1 MPDTAQTGAPAPRP
15 YHAVTWFVWALAGTT
30 AVQLASSPVYV
41 ALVIG
46 IAWLVVSAYGLHGPF
61 ARAFPILLALGVVFA
76 VLRVV
81 LMALTTHGGLDVL
94 FTTPSFTMP
103 DFLGGFTVGGTIE
116 LPIVL
121 QAANEGLV
129 IIGVI
134 AVFGAFNAVAS
145 HFELVQALPRAF
157 YEVGLVIVV
166 SLAFVPSTV
175 TAVAEVREADRAR
188 TGGRVVRRGRLLR
201 QLVPVLES
209 GLERAVTLAESMDSR
224 GFAHGGASPRD
235 RIAGW
240 CGVGSLVAL
249 AASFVA
255 LIARSTTAAG
265 ALALAGVVGLGFA
278 VRLASAGEARVRY
291 RRRRLAPADWRMMA
305 GAVATPVALAALSL
319 AGDSSLS
326 WTPSPLRWP
335 TLHVLPVLALL
346 GLLNPLLRRP
356 APAPAAPTARRAG
369 APVTDAPASLGVGP

>member
-1 MPDTAQTGAPAPRP
+1 MPTTAQTGTTAPRP
-15 YHAVTWFVWALAGTT
+15 YHAVTWFVWALAGT
-30 AVQLASSPVYV
+30 ASIQMASSPVYV

-46 IAWLVVSAYGLHGPF
+46 IAWLVVSAYALPGPF

-76 VLRVV
+76 LLRVV
-81 LMALTTHGGLDVL
+81 LMALTTHGGVDVL
-94 FTTPSFTMP
+94 FATPSFTMP
-103 DFLGGFTVGGTIE
+103 DFLGGFTVGGSID

-157 YEVGLVIVV
+157 YEIGLVIVV

-175 TAVAEVREADRAR
+175 TAVGDVREADRAR

-240 CGVGSLVAL
+240 CGVVSLVAL
-249 AASFVA
+249 ASSFVA
-255 LIARSTTAAG
+255 LIARSTTAA
-265 ALALAGVVGLGFA
+265 ALLALGGVVGLLAA
-278 VRLASAGEARVRY
+278 VRLASVGEARVRY
-291 RRRRLAPADWRMMA
+291 RRRRLAAADWWMMA
-305 GAVATPVALAALSL
+305 GAVAAPVTLAVLSL
-319 AGDSSLS
+319 AGDDSLT
-326 WTPSPLRWP
+326 WAPSPLRWP
-335 TLHVLPVLALL
+335 SLHVLPVLALL
-346 GLLNPLLRRP
+346 GLLTPLLRRSAVSTP
-356 APAPAAPTARRAG
+356 VASPLGGARARTSAPRA
-369 APVTDAPASLGVGP
+369 TVGT